1 MNFSFVLLT
10 AMKSSSVF
18 SNSRDS
24 YHSLAS
30 GGSSRRSESKTPQI
44 ATRWGWGRDGLWSR
58 GRCLLHSDHRG
69 IGVTLCYSLC
79 NWQQFWK
86 RLGHCIQFGILCL
99 CLSVSVSLSICL
111 SLSLSS
117 VCLFFCFCFFNFV
130 LLYRLVVLSSFYQGQ
145 VSQQAFM
152 PELLSLRNENLEKAS
167 INQARLSH
175 VTQRR
180 ISSLPQSELEL
191 RKPVLDK
198 RGLSLF
204 RL

>member
-1 MNFSFVLLT
+1 
-10 AMKSSSVF
+10 
-18 SNSRDS
+18 
-24 YHSLAS
+24 
-30 GGSSRRSESKTPQI
+30 
-44 ATRWGWGRDGLWSR
+44 
-58 GRCLLHSDHRG
+58 
-69 IGVTLCYSLC
+69 
-79 NWQQFWK
+79 
-86 RLGHCIQFGILCL
+86 
-99 CLSVSVSLSICL
+99 
-111 SLSLSS
+111 
-117 VCLFFCFCFFNFV
+117 
-130 LLYRLVVLSSFYQGQ
+130 
-145 VSQQAFM
+145 M